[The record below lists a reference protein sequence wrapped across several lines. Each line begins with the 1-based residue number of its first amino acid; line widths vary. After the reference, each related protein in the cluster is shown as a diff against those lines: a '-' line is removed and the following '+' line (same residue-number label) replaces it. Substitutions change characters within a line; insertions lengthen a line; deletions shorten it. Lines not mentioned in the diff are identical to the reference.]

1 MNLGGARVRTR
12 RTMNGFVALS
22 DSRQGAVVVVWLLL
36 LLVLLF
42 VIVASRSVAFTRLL
56 ARIRGW
62 RVGRRDAAPSTVCDR
77 APVVLRDDAHLAYA
91 VAPPAHRAA
100 MAGPATQ

>member
-1 MNLGGARVRTR
+1 MNLGCARVRTR
-12 RTMNGFVALS
+12 RTRNGFVALS

-36 LLVLLF
+36 LVLLF
-42 VIVASRSVAFTRLL
+42 TIVASRFVAFARLL

-100 MAGPATQ
+100 MAGPATP

>member
-1 MNLGGARVRTR
+1 MNLGYARVRTR

-36 LLVLLF
+36 LVLLF
-42 VIVASRSVAFTRLL
+42 VIVDSRSVAFTRLL

-100 MAGPATQ
+100 MAGPATP

>member
-1 MNLGGARVRTR
+1 
-12 RTMNGFVALS
+12 MNGFVALS

-36 LLVLLF
+36 LVLLF
-42 VIVASRSVAFTRLL
+42 TIVASRFVAFTRLL

-62 RVGRRDAAPSTVCDR
+62 RVGRRDAAPSSACDR
-77 APVVLRDDAHLAYA
+77 ALVVLRDDAHLAYA

-100 MAGPATQ
+100 MAGPATP

>member
-1 MNLGGARVRTR
+1 MNLGCARVRTR
-12 RTMNGFVALS
+12 RTRNGFVALS
-22 DSRQGAVVVVWLLL
+22 DSRQGAVVVVCLL

-42 VIVASRSVAFTRLL
+42 TMVAFRFVAFARLL
-56 ARIRGW
+56 ARVRGW

-100 MAGPATQ
+100 MAGPATP

>member
-1 MNLGGARVRTR
+1 MNLGYARARTR

-22 DSRQGAVVVVWLLL
+22 DSRQGAVVVVWVLVVV
-36 LLVLLF
+36 LLV

-77 APVVLRDDAHLAYA
+77 APVVLRDDAHLAHA

-100 MAGPATQ
+100 MAGPATP

>member
-1 MNLGGARVRTR
+1 MNFGCARVRTR
-12 RTMNGFVALS
+12 RTKNGFVALS

-36 LLVLLF
+36 VLWF
-42 VIVASRSVAFTRLL
+42 VAVASRCVVFARLL

-77 APVVLRDDAHLAYA
+77 ALVVLRDDAHQAYA
-91 VAPPAHRAA
+91 VAPPAHLAA
-100 MAGPATQ
+100 TTGPVTP

>member
-1 MNLGGARVRTR
+1 MNFGCARVRTR

-22 DSRQGAVVVVWLLL
+22 DSRQGAVVAVWLL

-100 MAGPATQ
+100 MAGPATP